1 MKQFRNT
8 YIFRDDLNE
17 TISYLEKS
25 NKNPTVIF
33 GKLLDIKQRD
43 MISKLKYLEYQ
54 NILKRLLNI
63 CTYDTFVYIFSEI
76 DSLQKDI
83 LEMSNTGFKLRNILS
98 YKIEYKYDKF
108 FKLYQKQLKYVLFFT
123 SHSIKEK
130 DRKLSKRSQTNLIN
144 NSNPVKVKDKDYS
157 KEIVKE
163 LIETSLMKS
172 IDENIVLDIH
182 SESGNIAEYCLR
194 NNLECYSNSLNYK
207 GNVVKLSKILEYLN
221 NYKKDEIKD
230 YSDRNKKISEN
241 MRKNSLKRKI
251 KNIAENK

>member
-33 GKLLDIKQRD
+33 GKLLNIKQRD

-54 NILKRLLNI
+54 NILKRLLDI

-123 SHSIKEK
+123 SHNIKER

-163 LIETSLMKS
+163 LIETSLMR
-172 IDENIVLDIH
+172 ITDENIVLDIH
-182 SESGNIAEYCLR
+182 SVNGCIAEYCLR

-207 GNVVKLSKILEYLN
+207 GNAVKLSKILEYLN
-221 NYKKDEIKD
+221 NYKKDESRRSTERGS
-230 YSDRNKKISEN
+230 Y
-241 MRKNSLKRKI
+241 NSSRRGK
-251 KNIAENK
+251 

>member
-33 GKLLDIKQRD
+33 GKLLDIKQKD

-54 NILKRLLNI
+54 NILKRLLNM
-63 CTYDTFVYIFSEI
+63 CTYNTFIYIFSEI

-83 LEMSNTGFKLRNILS
+83 LEMSNVGFKLRDILS
-98 YKIEYKYDKF
+98 YKVEYKYDKF

-123 SHSIKEK
+123 SHSIKER

-144 NSNPVKVKDKDYS
+144 NLSPVKLKNQDYS
-157 KEIVKE
+157 KEIAKE
-163 LIETSLMKS
+163 LIESSLMKN
-172 IDENIVLDIH
+172 IDENLILDIH
-182 SESGNIAEYCLR
+182 SDNGNVADYCLR
-194 NNLECYSNSLNYK
+194 NNLECYSNSINYK
-207 GNVVKLSKILEYLN
+207 GNVVKLSKVLEYLD
-221 NYKKDEIKD
+221 NYKKEKIKD

-241 MRKNSLKRKI
+241 MKKNNLKRKI
-251 KNIAENK
+251 KNIAKNK

>member
-8 YIFRDDLNE
+8 CIFRDDLNE

-33 GKLLDIKQRD
+33 GKLLNIKQRD

-54 NILKRLLNI
+54 NILKRLLSI

-83 LEMSNTGFKLRNILS
+83 LEMSNADFKLRNILS
-98 YKIEYKYDKF
+98 YKIEYKYDKY
-108 FKLYQKQLKYVLFFT
+108 FKLYQKQLKYILFFT
-123 SHSIKEK
+123 SHSIKER

-144 NSNPVKVKDKDYS
+144 NSSPVKVKDEDYPKD
-157 KEIVKE
+157 IVKE
-163 LIETSLMKS
+163 LIETSLMRS

-182 SESGNIAEYCLR
+182 SVNGCIAEYCLR

-207 GNVVKLSKILEYLN
+207 GNVVKLNKILEYLDN
-221 NYKKDEIKD
+221 HKKEEIKD
-230 YSDRNKKISEN
+230 YSVRNKKISEN